1 MKTILKVA
9 TIKVFDKDFEEW
21 ETHSNV
27 TAVIEQADTVIF
39 LYTDGM
45 WSMLSKMRFDINQPV
60 WKKYTATLEEVNNI
74 AHEFNKG
81 DKEK

>member
-9 TIKVFDKDFEEW
+9 TINVFDRDFEEW

-27 TAVIEQADTVIF
+27 TAIIDQGDTVIF

-45 WSMLSKMRFDINQPV
+45 WSMFNKMRFDINQPV
-60 WKKYTATLEEVNNI
+60 WKKYSATMEEINNVT
-74 AHEFNKG
+74 FKQ
-81 DKEK
+81 

>member
-9 TIKVFDKDFEEW
+9 TVKVFDKDFEEW

-45 WSMLSKMRFDINQPV
+45 LSMLSKMRFDINQPV
-60 WKKYTATLEEVNNI
+60 WKKYTTTLEEVNNV
-74 AHEFNKG
+74 AFKQ
-81 DKEK
+81 

>member
-9 TIKVFDKDFEEW
+9 TVKVFDKDFEEW
-21 ETHSNV
+21 ETHNLV
-27 TAVIEQADTVIF
+27 TAIIDQGDTVIF

-60 WKKYTATLEEVNNI
+60 WKKYIATLEEVNNVT
-74 AHEFNKG
+74 FKQ
-81 DKEK
+81 

>member
-9 TIKVFDKDFEEW
+9 TIKVFDRDFEEW

-27 TAVIEQADTVIF
+27 TAIIDQGDTVIF

-45 WSMLSKMRFDINQPV
+45 WSMFSKMRFDINQPV
-60 WKKYTATLEEVNNI
+60 WKKYSATMEEINNVT
-74 AHEFNKG
+74 FKQ
-81 DKEK
+81 